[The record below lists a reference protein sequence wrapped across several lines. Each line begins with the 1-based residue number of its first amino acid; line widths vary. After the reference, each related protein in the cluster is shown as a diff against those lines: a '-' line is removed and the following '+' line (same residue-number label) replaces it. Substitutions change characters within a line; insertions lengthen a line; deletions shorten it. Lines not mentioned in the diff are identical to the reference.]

1 MEKTKKF
8 LYSYAKERYLWEHSR
23 KNELNSSVTIP
34 LGILI
39 VQITSF
45 SYFLLN
51 FPKKACNGIFISFI
65 IFFILSILSII
76 LSIILFMRHQS
87 GYKYA
92 YILSPTDMENYR
104 GNYIAA
110 YTDNNDIV
118 DYKYIYNELK
128 ETEFSEYLEATERNI
143 LNNETKIKFYRY
155 LLLSLIVSTTLL
167 VFTLFFSL
175 LLDKNIELIRV
186 FIEQSIE

>member
-1 MEKTKKF
+1 MEKTKNF

-23 KNELNSSVTIP
+23 KIELNSSVTIP
-34 LGILI
+34 LGILT

-51 FPKKACNGIFISFI
+51 FPKKTCNGIFIAFI
-65 IFFILSILSII
+65 IFFILSILTII
-76 LSIILFMRHQS
+76 LSIILFVKHQS

-92 YILSPTDMENYR
+92 YILSPKDMENYR
-104 GNYIAA
+104 SKYIAA

-128 ETEFSEYLEATERNI
+128 ETELSEYLGATEQNI
-143 LNNETKIKFYRY
+143 LNNETKIKFYRH
-155 LLLSLIVSTTLL
+155 LLLSLIVSTALL

-186 FIEQSIE
+186 FIEQSVE